1 MNRDELRAAQEP
13 LKARYREDPGA
24 ALHPVSASAVF
35 GEPVTVEVRTAAG
48 AVRAGLHPAAGGDGS
63 DACSGDMLMEALVAC
78 AGVTLHAVS
87 VAFGVDLR
95 EVEVRAAATFDARGT
110 LGVDRT
116 APVGVLGP
124 RRRRRGHDGRRR
136 RHPATARDRHGA
148 LLRRR
153 PVAPG
158 ATDDRGAA
166 PGAAGPIGS
175 SREPKRLRRLARGPD
190 GQVRRGPRPA
200 RRPVARGR
208 VGRCLPPADDP
219 RGHRSRRR
227 GRPHR
232 RDARQPARRRA
243 DLRGGTR
250 SHLRPGA
257 RRPRRGAA
265 TSSSSGSAR

>member
-1 MNRDELRAAQEP
+1 MNRDKLRAVQEP

-95 EVEVRAAATFDARGT
+95 EVEVRAEATFDARGT

-124 RRRRRGHDGRRR
+124 RV
-136 RHPATARDRHGA
+136 
-148 LLRRR
+148 
-153 PVAPG
+153 VAEVT
-158 ATDDRGAA
+158 TD
-166 PGAAGPIGS
+166 
-175 SREPKRLRRLARGPD
+175 
-190 GQVRRGPRPA
+190 
-200 RRPVARGR
+200 
-208 VGRCLPPADDP
+208 ADDP
-219 RGHRSRRR
+219 TLQRLATATERYCVVGQSLRE
-227 GRPHR
+227 P
-232 RDARQPARRRA
+232 PTIEVRRRA
-243 DLRGGTR
+243 
-250 SHLRPGA
+250 
-257 RRPRRGAA
+257 PRDR
-265 TSSSSGSAR
+265 